1 MVCRKAFSLIEAAIV
16 VVVLAAV
23 AAMVVPRFSSAG
35 IAENR
40 MDDLCNHLQ
49 LLRSQI
55 ELYKVQH
62 ENVPP
67 MQAADGSVAFD
78 PDLRQMLCCTDTD
91 GNVKSTSPRTRR
103 DDVYLFGPYLEG
115 VPENPFNGSDLIV
128 RARDRNDIPVPGNA
142 GWAYIPETGEIFAN
156 DSARHAGL

>member
-1 MVCRKAFSLIEAAIV
+1 
-16 VVVLAAV
+16 
-23 AAMVVPRFSSAG
+23 
-35 IAENR
+35 

-67 MQAADGSVAFD
+67 MRTPDASPVFD
-78 PDLRQMLCCTDTD
+78 PDFEQMVCCTDAA
-91 GNVKSTSPRTRR
+91 GNVKSKGPRTRR
-103 DDVYLFGPYLEG
+103 DDVYLFGPYLEEI
-115 VPENPFNGSDLIV
+115 PRNPFNGSDLIV

-156 DSARHAGL
+156 DSAHHAGL